1 LTIGSTELHLH
12 RSDLPQLSARCAP
25 HVSPARKRWVRIPT
39 HPSSVGATRLQRLL
53 FLAGGWLLLGL
64 LAVSARAQQ
73 QHVPSSQA
81 IQVDV
86 SRVNVGVIVTD
97 AKGNFVEG
105 LQSND
110 FQIFDTGT
118 PQPITDFAPVD
129 APAQVLLL
137 LEAGPAVYML
147 QDLHLFVASALL
159 TGLSPGDRAAIVVY
173 NNAPTTVMNY
183 TTDKGTVEAAL
194 STIQFTLGYGDLNL
208 GQSLST
214 VLDWLTRVP
223 GKKSIVLV
231 SSGVDTSPSAVIQP
245 LVTRLETG
253 DVRIFCV
260 SMSGPLRN
268 PKKGTKQQ
276 RLQTEQAFSQAG
288 AWLQALAQAS
298 GGRAYFPENAKAF
311 HETYGQI
318 AQLVRHEYSL
328 AFAPPKP
335 DGAIHAIDVKVGS
348 ATGSPTSNP
357 ASFRVD
363 HRRAYVAPKPP
374 AP

>member
-1 LTIGSTELHLH
+1 MTTGWINAHQQP
-12 RSDLPQLSARCAP
+12 LPWRFVHDGL
-25 HVSPARKRWVRIPT
+25 
-39 HPSSVGATRLQRLL
+39 
-53 FLAGGWLLLGL
+53 LLLGL
-64 LAVSARAQQ
+64 LTVPAFAQQ
-73 QHVPSSQA
+73 QPARSAQA
-81 IQVDV
+81 IQVEV
-86 SRVNVGVIVTD
+86 NRVDVGVIVTD

-110 FQIFDTGT
+110 FQIFDGGT

-147 QDLHLFVASALL
+147 SDSHLFVASALL
-159 TGLSPGDRAAIVVY
+159 SGLSPGDRAAIVVY
-173 NNAPTTVMNY
+173 NNAPSTVMNY
-183 TTDKGTVEAAL
+183 TTDKGSVQAAL

-231 SSGVDTSPSAVIQP
+231 SSGVDTSPVSVLQP

-253 DVRIFCV
+253 DVRVFCV
-260 SMSGPLRN
+260 SMNGPLRN

-276 RLQTEQAFSQAG
+276 RHQTEQAFSQAD
-288 AWLQALAQAS
+288 AWLQTLAQAS
-298 GGRAYFPENAKAF
+298 GGRAYFPLNAKAF
-311 HETYGQI
+311 QETYGQI

-335 DGAIHAIDVKVGS
+335 DGAIHTIDVKVSPSSGS
-348 ATGSPTSNP
+348 NNP
-357 ASFRVD
+357 DNFRVD
-363 HRRAYVAPKPP
+363 HRRAYVAPK
-374 AP
+374 APE

>member
-1 LTIGSTELHLH
+1 MTIGWIRARLYGFGST
-12 RSDLPQLSARCAP
+12 LSG
-25 HVSPARKRWVRIPT
+25 SWD
-39 HPSSVGATRLQRLL
+39 
-53 FLAGGWLLLGL
+53 
-64 LAVSARAQQ
+64 ARAQLVSTAHRQECLCHLPAARLLSGVLLLVGLLSISALAQ
-73 QHVPSSQA
+73 QQPVPSTQA

-86 SRVNVGVIVTD
+86 NRVNVGVIVTD

-105 LQSND
+105 LQGND
-110 FQIFDTGT
+110 FQIFDSGA

-147 QDLHLFVASALL
+147 QDSHLFVASALL
-159 TGLSPGDRAAIVVY
+159 SGLSPGDRAAIVVY
-173 NNAPTTVMNY
+173 NNAPTTVMDY
-183 TTDKGTVEAAL
+183 TTDKGSVQGAL
-194 STIQFTLGYGDLNL
+194 STIQFTLGFGNLNL

-231 SSGVDTSPSAVIQP
+231 SSGVDTSPASFLQP

-276 RLQTEQAFSQAG
+276 RRQSEQVFSEAD
-288 AWLQALAQAS
+288 AWLQTLAQAS

-311 HETYGQI
+311 QETYGQI

-335 DGAIHAIDVKVGS
+335 DGAIHAIDVKVASGPDNSGS
-348 ATGSPTSNP
+348 N
-357 ASFRVD
+357 FRVD

>member
-1 LTIGSTELHLH
+1 MPREFILTIGWIRTHLH
-12 RSDLPQLSARCAP
+12 RFSR
-25 HVSPARKRWVRIPT
+25 
-39 HPSSVGATRLQRLL
+39 RLVFGL
-53 FLAGGWLLLGL
+53 FLFAL
-64 LAVSARAQQ
+64 LAVSAWAQQ
-73 QHVPSSQA
+73 QPVPSSQA

-86 SRVNVGVIVTD
+86 NRVNVGVIVTD

-110 FQIFDTGT
+110 FQILDSGT
-118 PQPITDFAPVD
+118 PQPVTDFASVD

-147 QDLHLFVASALL
+147 QDSHLFVASALL

-173 NNAPTTVMNY
+173 NNAPATVMDY

-194 STIQFTLGYGDLNL
+194 STIQFNLGFGDLNL
-208 GQSLST
+208 GQSLAT

-231 SSGVDTSPSAVIQP
+231 SSGVDTSPVSVIQP

-276 RLQTEQAFSQAG
+276 IRQTQQAFSQAD
-288 AWLQALAQAS
+288 AWLQTLAQAS
-298 GGRAYFPENAKAF
+298 GGRAYFPESAKAF
-311 HETYGQI
+311 QQTYAQI

-335 DGAIHAIDVKVGS
+335 DGAIHPIDVKLISG
-348 ATGSPTSNP
+348 TGSPNNNP
-357 ASFRVD
+357 AAFRVD
-363 HRRAYVAPKPP
+363 HRKAYVAPKPP
-374 AP
+374 Q

>member
-1 LTIGSTELHLH
+1 M
-12 RSDLPQLSARCAP
+12 
-25 HVSPARKRWVRIPT
+25 
-39 HPSSVGATRLQRLL
+39 
-53 FLAGGWLLLGL
+53 FGL
-64 LAVSARAQQ
+64 LSGPGFAQQ
-73 QHVPSSQA
+73 PPAPSTQA

-86 SRVNVGVIVTD
+86 NRVDVGVIVTD

-110 FQIFDTGT
+110 FQIFDDGT
-118 PQPITDFAPVD
+118 SQPITDFAPVD

-147 QDLHLFVASALL
+147 SDSHLFVASALL
-159 TGLSPGDRAAIVVY
+159 SGLSPGDRAAIVVY
-173 NNAPTTVMNY
+173 NNAPSTVMNY
-183 TTDKGTVEAAL
+183 TADKGSVQAAL

-231 SSGVDTSPSAVIQP
+231 SSGVDTSPVSVLQP

-253 DVRIFCV
+253 DVRIFCA
-260 SMSGPLRN
+260 SMNGPLRN

-276 RLQTEQAFSQAG
+276 RHQTEQAFSQAD
-288 AWLQALAQAS
+288 AWLQTLAQAS
-298 GGRAYFPENAKAF
+298 GGRAYFPLNAKAF
-311 HETYGQI
+311 QETYGQI

-335 DGAIHAIDVKVGS
+335 DGAIHVIDVKVVSGNGS
-348 ATGSPTSNP
+348 ANHNP
-357 ASFRVD
+357 ATFRID

>member
-1 LTIGSTELHLH
+1 MPRACTLTIGSTEI
-12 RSDLPQLSARCAP
+12 RRP
-25 HVSPARKRWVRIPT
+25 
-39 HPSSVGATRLQRLL
+39 LL
-53 FLAGGWLLLGL
+53 LWRFFTGSLLLLGL
-64 LAVSARAQQ
+64 LAVSAWPQQ
-73 QHVPSSQA
+73 QPVPSSQA

-86 SRVNVGVIVTD
+86 NRVNVGVIVTD

-110 FQIFDTGT
+110 FQIFDTGA

-147 QDLHLFVASALL
+147 QDSHLFVASALL

-173 NNAPTTVMNY
+173 NNAPTPVMDF
-183 TTDKGTVEAAL
+183 TSDKGSVEGAL
-194 STIQFTLGYGDLNL
+194 STIQFTLGFGDLNL

-231 SSGVDTSPSAVIQP
+231 SSGVDTSLPSVIQP

-276 RLQTEQAFSQAG
+276 IRQTQQAFAQAD
-288 AWLQALAQAS
+288 AWLQTLAQAS
-298 GGRAYFPENAKAF
+298 GGRAYFPQNAKAF
-311 HETYGQI
+311 QETYSQI

-335 DGAIHAIDVKVGS
+335 DGAIHAIDVKVVS
-348 ATGSPTSNP
+348 ANGSPNGSP
-357 ASFRVD
+357 SAFRID
-363 HRRAYVAPKPP
+363 HRRAYLAPKPP

>member
-1 LTIGSTELHLH
+1 LTIGWISVRQYPAGVFQPSAGDASQSVPWHLVC
-12 RSDLPQLSARCAP
+12 LFA
-25 HVSPARKRWVRIPT
+25 
-39 HPSSVGATRLQRLL
+39 GALV
-53 FLAGGWLLLGL
+53 FFGL
-64 LAVSARAQQ
+64 LAISVQAQQ
-73 QHVPSSQA
+73 QSVAPPQA

-86 SRVNVGVIVTD
+86 SRVDVGVIVTD

-110 FQIFDTGT
+110 FQIFDAGA

-147 QDLHLFVASALL
+147 SDSHLFVASALL
-159 TGLSPGDRAAIVVY
+159 AGLSPGDRAAIVVY

-183 TTDKGTVEAAL
+183 TNDKGSVQGAL
-194 STIQFTLGYGDLNL
+194 STIQFTLGFGDLNL

-245 LVTRLETG
+245 LVTRLQTG

-276 RLQTEQAFSQAG
+276 RRQSEQAFSQAD
-288 AWLQALAQAS
+288 AWLQTLAQAS

-311 HETYGQI
+311 QETYAQI

-335 DGAIHAIDVKVGS
+335 DGAIHPIDVKVVPP
-348 ATGSPTSNP
+348 AGSPNANP
-357 ASFRVD
+357 STFRVD

-374 AP
+374 GQ